1 MSANTEIERKFLV
14 DPEFVGQ
21 LTGAPGRRIEQ
32 FYLGEGFDPA
42 VRVRLIDD
50 SRAVLTIKGRV
61 EGVSAPEFEYE
72 IPVPDAHEMRARLNH
87 SAVVAKTRY
96 EITHAGHVWEV
107 DVFDGANKGLVVAEI
122 ELASE
127 GEAFDRP
134 DWCGAEVSHDTR
146 YRNVSLARAPF
157 SSWAED

>member
-14 DPEFVGQ
+14 DSGFGDH
-21 LTGAPGRRIEQ
+21 LAGTPGRRIEQ

-42 VRVRLIDD
+42 VRVRIIDD
-50 SRAVLTIKGRV
+50 SRAVLTLKGRV
-61 EGVSAPEFEYE
+61 EGVSAAEFEYE
-72 IPVPDAHEMRARLNH
+72 IPVEDAHEMRARLNH

-127 GEAFDRP
+127 DEAFDRP
-134 DWCGAEVSHDTR
+134 AWCGAEVSHDNR
-146 YRNVSLARAPF
+146 YRNISLARAPF
-157 SSWAED
+157 GTWSEA